1 MIRLV
6 TLILLSLLLSS
17 GCDTGIDSNRYF
29 PLEKGLYWQYDM
41 AYTTMDGRFKGVY
54 AVENLGKKEIDGAVT
69 YVRQLLDGSYNYILV
84 DEQGVFLKGR
94 EKTIN
99 LGTHYTEVGRYLFRF
114 PLQAGNSWEETIPS
128 KVLIKTGPPQKTE
141 FHIVAQVPV
150 EVIIESMTDIVEVPA
165 GTFTDCMRIS
175 LNGSAFTDAGNYV
188 GKTIVRVKETRWYA
202 PDVGLVKSVRQESTK
217 HRALDKGKLV
227 LELRQFRK

>member
-1 MIRLV
+1 MRLV
-6 TLILLSLLLSS
+6 VLFLLSLMLSA
-17 GCDTGIDSNRYF
+17 GCDSGSDSDRYF
-29 PLEKGLYWQYDM
+29 PLKKGLYWQYDM
-41 AYTTMDGRFKGVY
+41 AYTTMDGHFKGVY

-94 EKTIN
+94 EKTVA
-99 LGTHYTEVGRYLFRF
+99 LDTQYTDVGRYLFRF
-114 PLQAGNSWEETIPS
+114 PLQAGNTWEETVLS

-141 FHIVAQVPV
+141 FHIETRVPV
-150 EVIIESMTDIVEVPA
+150 EVTIESMNDSVEVPA
-165 GTFTDCMRIS
+165 GTFTNCMRIS

-188 GKTIVRVKETRWYA
+188 GKTIVRIKETRWYA
-202 PDVGLVKSVRQESTK
+202 PGVGLVKSIRQESTK
-217 HRALDKGKLV
+217 HRALDKGELV